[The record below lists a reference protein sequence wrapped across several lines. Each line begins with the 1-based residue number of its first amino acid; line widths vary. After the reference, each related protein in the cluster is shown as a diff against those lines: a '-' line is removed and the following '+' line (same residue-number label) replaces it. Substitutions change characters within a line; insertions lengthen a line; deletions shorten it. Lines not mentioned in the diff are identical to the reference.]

1 MEEAINCFPSA
12 EWALY
17 LRVWQ
22 RGRGLSSPG
31 PYLDVDMEPSL
42 DMTAP
47 DIDVFAGVADGDAA
61 TPFSLALRA
70 KNVKRLT

>member
-1 MEEAINCFPSA
+1 M
-12 EWALY
+12 
-17 LRVWQ
+17 
-22 RGRGLSSPG
+22 
-31 PYLDVDMEPSL
+31 DVDMEPSL